1 MYFGIYDSAA
11 LMKGSVKSFM
21 KNGTAYGTTE
31 DTEKDSVSSRKKIE
45 RQRDIAGWEID
56 PLVEGEA
63 VFGEID
69 GFITTGA
76 QRGGNDNSLNFLK
89 LHNFS
94 GFSVV
99 IF

>member
-1 MYFGIYDSAA
+1 
-11 LMKGSVKSFM
+11 M

-31 DTEKDSVSSRKKIE
+31 DTEKDSVSSRKKIK
-45 RQRDIAGWEID
+45 RQRHLGVGNR

-63 VFGEID
+63 VLGGYRDYSLRGHRGEGMIILLI
-69 GFITTGA
+69 FW
-76 QRGGNDNSLNFLK
+76 N